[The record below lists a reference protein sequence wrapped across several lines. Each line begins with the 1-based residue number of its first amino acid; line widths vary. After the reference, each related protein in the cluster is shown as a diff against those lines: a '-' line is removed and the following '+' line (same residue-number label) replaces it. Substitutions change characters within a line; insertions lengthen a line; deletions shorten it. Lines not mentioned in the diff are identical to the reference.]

1 MTTKLTLSIDSK
13 VVKGAKRY
21 SKTKG
26 KSISRLVEEYLGNI
40 STAPKKLKKG
50 SAVKELSGI
59 MGKAPADFDYKAEL
73 MEILEEKYLKP

>member
-26 KSISRLVEEYLGNI
+26 KSVSRLVEEYLAKVSN
-40 STAPKKLKKG
+40 APKKIKKG
-50 SAVKELSGI
+50 SAVEELAGI
-59 MGKAPADFDYKAEL
+59 MGKAPANFDYKTEL
-73 MEILEEKYLKP
+73 IEILEEKYLKS